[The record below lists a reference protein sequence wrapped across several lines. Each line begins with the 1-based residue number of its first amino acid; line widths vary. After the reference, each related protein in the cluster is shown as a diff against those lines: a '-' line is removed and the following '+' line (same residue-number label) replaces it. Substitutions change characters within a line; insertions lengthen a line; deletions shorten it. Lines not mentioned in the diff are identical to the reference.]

1 MKHKLLST
9 TLLLIGALF
18 ILSGCSHSANK
29 IVKTNTKTKQF
40 SSPKKHNKKKTD
52 KITRILNK
60 PTLINNSNLEL
71 FTVTNPRIKS
81 GEISGEIK
89 NTKSNNRI
97 NNKSKQPKKIR
108 LFSNTRFNL
117 KKTLLGIFKAIQ
129 IFISNRITFEAI
141 HNNLF

>member
-1 MKHKLLST
+1 M
-9 TLLLIGALF
+9 
-18 ILSGCSHSANK
+18 
-29 IVKTNTKTKQF
+29 TK
-40 SSPKKHNKKKTD
+40 P
-52 KITRILNK
+52 IRIKNK

-129 IFISNRITFEAI
+129 IFISNRRTFEAI